1 MEPFEFTRAR
11 NPAEALK
18 QLAVPGARLLAGG
31 TGLLDLMK
39 LGVERPTRL
48 IDINSLP
55 LDRIEFG
62 AEGVRIGALVRNS
75 DLAHHAEVA
84 RSYPALAQAILAGA
98 SPQLRNMATVGGN
111 LLQRTRCPYF
121 RDGGSP
127 CNKRQQGSGCAAL
140 GGLHRGHAVL
150 GTSDSC
156 IATHPS
162 DMCVALLAL
171 DAVVHV
177 MTESGGERAVPLRD
191 FHLPPGNSP
200 ERETALAP
208 HELVAAVSLPASP
221 RAGRSCYVKVRDR
234 AEFEFALASAA
245 VALEVAGG
253 RIQSVR
259 IALGGV
265 ATRPWRAAAAET
277 VLIGKPPSIEPFR
290 TAAAAALRDAEPRRD
305 NAFKVELA
313 QRCIVRAL
321 TLACAS

>member
-11 NPAEALK
+11 NPAEALQ
-18 QLAVPGARLLAGG
+18 QLAAPGARLLAGG
-31 TGLLDLMK
+31 TGLVDLMK
-39 LGVERPTRL
+39 LGVERPARL
-48 IDINSLP
+48 VDINALP
-55 LDRIEFG
+55 LARIEVG

-121 RDGGSP
+121 RDGSSP
-127 CNKRQQGSGCAAL
+127 CNKRKPGSGCAAL
-140 GGLHRGHAVL
+140 TGLHRGHAVL

-177 MTESGGERAVPLRD
+177 LTESGGERAVPMQD
-191 FHLPPGNSP
+191 FHLLPGNSP

-208 HELVAAVSLPASP
+208 RELVTAVSMTASP

-245 VALEVAGG
+245 VALELAGG

-277 VLIGKPPSIEPFR
+277 VLSGKAPSVELFR
-290 TAAAAALRDAEPRRD
+290 TAAATAVRDAVPRRD
-305 NAFKVELA
+305 NAFKVELV

-321 TLACAS
+321 AQACAS